1 MPGWSRA
8 GRSLRAS
15 VARSPRGSAVLLR
28 PRRLSGAG
36 FLPGETLGGG
46 GKVLGLRSVLGSF
59 SSPHDTD
66 VTIHTCTFC
75 SCQRTGP
82 EKYDNR
88 LAAGACKRGVPMD
101 TRPTRASVSSLIRG
115 VNPLP
120 GDALRHRMPE
130 ASLER
135 LRKFLLPLELA
146 EAELKAKPAAAV
158 VVLLQNGARD
168 LEVLLG
174 ERSKREGDP
183 WSGQIGLP
191 GGRRRA
197 EDGTVLATA
206 VRETREEVG
215 IDLEGQADIL
225 GHMAPR
231 APGNKPEV
239 LVVPYVAVARSPI
252 EATPGPEMASVFWT
266 PLRDLPP
273 THARRVVPTILGE
286 LNVPSF
292 TYDDRLIWGFTYR
305 ILEELLVLVGL
316 SA

>member
-1 MPGWSRA
+1 MS
-8 GRSLRAS
+8 
-15 VARSPRGSAVLLR
+15 
-28 PRRLSGAG
+28 
-36 FLPGETLGGG
+36 
-46 GKVLGLRSVLGSF
+46 
-59 SSPHDTD
+59 
-66 VTIHTCTFC
+66 
-75 SCQRTGP
+75 
-82 EKYDNR
+82 
-88 LAAGACKRGVPMD
+88 
-101 TRPTRASVSSLIRG
+101 
-115 VNPLP
+115 
-120 GDALRHRMPE
+120 E

-158 VVLLQNGARD
+158 VVLLRDGTRD

-197 EDGTVLATA
+197 EDGTMLATA

-215 IDLEGQADIL
+215 IDLEGHADIL

-231 APGNKPEV
+231 APGNKPEI